1 MKLTVGR
8 GPVFGS
14 EAELLV
20 YPVFAGDAGFG
31 QALKE
36 LPAALTERLKKAVKS
51 QHFVGAMGTK
61 LLLPVPPGHSAEWL
75 LLVGLG
81 ERRGDVAEGLRQAA
95 GAAIQVAQAQA
106 LRTISCGLST
116 KDLSRP
122 EMVAA
127 LAEGALLAGYTF
139 TAYKTP
145 KDPAGER
152 SIAEFEIL
160 VAEGRAV
167 IPARRALEKAVAT
180 GDAVTVARDL
190 VNMSAHELT
199 PTRLAAAAEEIAR
212 ASNKAITVKVMSR
225 AECLKLGMGAF
236 LAVDQGSDE
245 ELKFIHLTYKPVRGA
260 RGAVALI
267 GKGVTFDSGGLS
279 LKPSAGMATMKCD
292 MAGAAAVLGVF
303 TALTTLK
310 PKVTVHGLIAATE
323 NMPSGKATR
332 PGDVV
337 RSMNGQTVEIL
348 DTDAE
353 GRLTLA
359 DAFTYAQRKLG
370 VTEIID
376 LATLTGAC
384 MVALGEEIAG
394 LMTPSAQ
401 LRKALLTAS
410 KEAGERLWEL
420 PLEEAYAPQLKSDIA
435 DLKNITSTRYGGA
448 ITAGLFLQEFIEPGT
463 AWAHLD
469 IAGPAFAER
478 PFRSYLGKGGTGY
491 GVRLLLRY
499 LQNRG

>member
-1 MKLTVGR
+1 
-8 GPVFGS
+8 
-14 EAELLV
+14 
-20 YPVFAGDAGFG
+20 
-31 QALKE
+31 
-36 LPAALTERLKKAVKS
+36 
-51 QHFVGAMGTK
+51 
-61 LLLPVPPGHSAEWL
+61 
-75 LLVGLG
+75 
-81 ERRGDVAEGLRQAA
+81 
-95 GAAIQVAQAQA
+95 
-106 LRTISCGLST
+106 
-116 KDLSRP
+116 
-122 EMVAA
+122 
-127 LAEGALLAGYTF
+127 
-139 TAYKTP
+139 
-145 KDPAGER
+145 
-152 SIAEFEIL
+152 
-160 VAEGRAV
+160 
-167 IPARRALEKAVAT
+167 
-180 GDAVTVARDL
+180 
-190 VNMSAHELT
+190 
-199 PTRLAAAAEEIAR
+199 
-212 ASNKAITVKVMSR
+212 
-225 AECLKLGMGAF
+225 
-236 LAVDQGSDE
+236 
-245 ELKFIHLTYKPVRGA
+245 
-260 RGAVALI
+260 
-267 GKGVTFDSGGLS
+267 
-279 LKPSAGMATMKCD
+279 
-292 MAGAAAVLGVF
+292 
-303 TALTTLK
+303 
-310 PKVTVHGLIAATE
+310 
-323 NMPSGKATR
+323 
-332 PGDVV
+332 
-337 RSMNGQTVEIL
+337 MNGQTVEIL